1 MTSTLVPSAS
11 RILSDDAIARA
22 PRRVEGRG
30 KVTGALRYAGDL
42 GHDTFGPDLHVAV
55 AIISPQASGR
65 ILEINADEALRMPGV
80 RALLSHQNAP
90 RLHKVMSLTKAEIG
104 DILPLQDDVI
114 RYGGQC
120 VALLVANTLE
130 NARAAAR
137 LVQIRYSQPE
147 PHRAIVLGNALD
159 RAEECKQVGGGDPG
173 RTEVGKPDEAFAA
186 ATHQVDLTFET
197 PPHHHN
203 AMEPGAI
210 VAAWDDDEGLTVHLP
225 TQFTYGDALV
235 LGQAFRFGLKDRL
248 PRIVAQ
254 VLGGIEFDNK
264 VRVISTMAGGA
275 FGSKI
280 GNVHLLLAPM
290 AAKVADCPVKLVL
303 SRQQVFTMMPFR
315 GATHQRLR
323 LGADADGRLQALIQD
338 AIVSQGAGG
347 QYVEPAV
354 EIVPKSYACPNM
366 RVNTKAVRLDL
377 NAPGWM
383 RGPGACIGA
392 FALETAVDQ
401 LAYEMGVDPLE
412 FRLRNHADVEP
423 DTGHEWSSKSL
434 KECYEAA
441 GRRIGWFERKPA
453 IGSMREGRHLVGYG
467 MASSLYPVRQMP
479 AAARVC
485 LHADGRATVQS
496 AMHEIGQGA
505 ITSMT
510 QVAADALG
518 LPLAHVTF
526 ELGDTRLPYGGMTV
540 GSMSTLTNATPIH
553 DSACTVRKALL
564 KRATKDQGSPFYAC
578 DPSELD
584 VMDGRV
590 VASNGRSEAV
600 AEVMA
605 RHPDGQIVD
614 ESISRAMGNKKLGRQ
629 TFGAQ
634 FAKVLIDPETM
645 HLQVQRLIGAFAGG
659 RAVNP
664 LLVHSQVMGG
674 MVWGLGQAL
683 VEETVPDERKSMW
696 MNRSLAEALVPT
708 NADVDGIEAIVIEE
722 DDTRG
727 HPLGIK
733 GMGEIGVIGTPAA
746 IGNAIFHATGI
757 RLTELPFRIDRL
769 LAGAASKAGP
779 ASRAGRPG
787 TVC

>member
-1 MTSTLVPSAS
+1 MDSVSALHDAQ
-11 RILSDDAIARA
+11 ILSDADIARA
-22 PRRVEGRG
+22 PRRVEGRE

-42 GHDTFGPDLHVAV
+42 GRETFGLDLHVAV
-55 AIISPQASGR
+55 ALISPQASGR
-65 ILEINADEALRMPGV
+65 ILSIGAEEALGMPGV
-80 RALLSHQNAP
+80 RALVSHENAP

-120 VALLVANTLE
+120 VALLVADTLE

-137 LVQIRYSQPE
+137 LVRVRYSDPE
-147 PHRAIVLGNALD
+147 PARAFALRRALD
-159 RAEECKQVGGGDPG
+159 RAEERKQVGGGDPG
-173 RTEVGKPDEAFAA
+173 RIEIGRPDEAFAA
-186 ATHQVDLTFET
+186 AAHQVDMTFET
-197 PPHHHN
+197 QAHHHN

-210 VAAWDDDEGLTVHLP
+210 VAAWDEDGGLTVHLP

-254 VLGGIEFDNK
+254 ILGGFEFDNK
-264 VRVISTMAGGA
+264 VRVISTMSGGA

-290 AAKVADCPVKLVL
+290 AAKIAGCPVKLVL
-303 SRQQVFTMMPFR
+303 TRQQVFTMMPFR

-392 FALETAVDQ
+392 FALETAIDV
-401 LAYEMGVDPLE
+401 LAHQIGIDPLDS
-412 FRLRNHADVEP
+412 RLRNHADVEP

-434 KECYEAA
+434 KACYQAA
-441 GRRIGWFERKPA
+441 ADRTGWFERNPA
-453 IGSMREGRHLVGYG
+453 VGSMREGRHLVGYG

-479 AAARVC
+479 SAARVC
-485 LHADGRATVQS
+485 LQADGRAIVQS

-510 QVAADALG
+510 QVAAEALG
-518 LPLAHVTF
+518 LRLADITF

-553 DSACTVRKALL
+553 EAAWAVRAALL
-564 KRATKDQGSPFYAC
+564 KRATKDQGSPLYGC
-578 DPSELD
+578 DLAELH
-584 VMDGRV
+584 VVEGRI
-590 VASNGRSEAV
+590 VASGGRSEEV
-600 AEVMA
+600 AALMA
-605 RHPDGQIVD
+605 RHPEGQIEH
-614 ESISRAMGNKKLGRQ
+614 ESISRTMGNKKLGRQ

-645 HLQVQRLIGAFAGG
+645 HLQVQRLVGAFAGG
-659 RAVNP
+659 RPVNP
-664 LLVHSQVMGG
+664 MLVHSQVMGG

-683 VEETVPDERKSMW
+683 LEESVMDERSGRW
-696 MNRSLAEALVPT
+696 MNRSLGEALVPT
-708 NADVDGIEAIVIEE
+708 NADIDGIEAIVIAE

-733 GMGEIGVIGTPAA
+733 GMGEIGVIGTAAA
-746 IGNAIFHATGI
+746 IGNAIFHATGL

-769 LAGAASKAGP
+769 LAGEATAS
-779 ASRAGRPG
+779 GRSF
-787 TVC
+787 TN